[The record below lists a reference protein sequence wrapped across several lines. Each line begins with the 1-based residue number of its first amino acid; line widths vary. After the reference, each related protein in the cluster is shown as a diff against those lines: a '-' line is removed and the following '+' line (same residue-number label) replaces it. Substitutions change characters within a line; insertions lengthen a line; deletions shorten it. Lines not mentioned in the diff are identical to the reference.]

1 MQDLINEN
9 FIQIDYFRLLLGSLL
24 LIIQI
29 LLISSLYKSYSSSYN
44 NKNKFSKNL
53 IPFGISILIIVT
65 VIKSSLALSLG
76 LIGALSIIRFRTAIK
91 DPEEIIILLMIM
103 GCAVSIAAERELVG
117 VLLIIV
123 YLISYFLIN
132 KQNMTNSSSSYDV
145 SIIVDLNKSQKLN
158 DLIFNEFNSKLV
170 FFSKGSGESLNLLY
184 KVYDKK
190 NLESIIAYF
199 DQLQVKYTIETS
211 LNED

>member
-1 MQDLINEN
+1 MQDLLNEN

-190 NLESIIAYF
+190 NLKSIIAYF

>member
-190 NLESIIAYF
+190 NLKSIIAYF

>member
-1 MQDLINEN
+1 MQDLLNEN

-76 LIGALSIIRFRTAIK
+76 LI
-91 DPEEIIILLMIM
+91 
-103 GCAVSIAAERELVG
+103 
-117 VLLIIV
+117 
-123 YLISYFLIN
+123 
-132 KQNMTNSSSSYDV
+132 
-145 SIIVDLNKSQKLN
+145 
-158 DLIFNEFNSKLV
+158 
-170 FFSKGSGESLNLLY
+170 
-184 KVYDKK
+184 
-190 NLESIIAYF
+190 
-199 DQLQVKYTIETS
+199 
-211 LNED
+211 

>member
-1 MQDLINEN
+1 MQDLLNEN

-76 LIGALSIIRFRTAIK
+76 LIGALSIIRFRIAIK

-190 NLESIIAYF
+190 NLKSIIAYF